1 MATYTPRTASGSAGT
16 PVQMGSAPSTT
27 STISPTLTQ
36 GQSFTDTA
44 GRTGIVNYDT
54 KTGQALAKGGTT
66 ANPYSTQSTTTLS
79 SDKSKDILNTQNG
92 IQQMSDGRGVTTD
105 PNTGVSTYANKSVY
119 DTADTSTEDDSINSI
134 ISGMM
139 KRTDADTADSLQS
152 ISNKYSLLKQQQE
165 KVNTAGEAATQGA
178 LFRSGAAQGDAY
190 ANNTQNYQVQQGLHE
205 MQNLDMQQ
213 EDALAAARVAGNAN
227 KNRVAELMLQ
237 QAKDIKERK
246 QAIADKVNTQLL
258 EAKVKAD
265 ATRTQAAK
273 EQATIDLYNQG
284 ITDPGQIA
292 KSLLKAGYPA
302 TLKEVSDNVA
312 LLSGQ
317 GGTGIIGEYNFYKS
331 EAKKNGQVPV
341 DFNTYQNMD
350 ANRKKSIAS
359 ASGVNANQVSD
370 ALITAINGGFIDP
383 NRLNS
388 RTIGIYNQ
396 IAGAAVDAVGAHAG
410 AAGETKAITD
420 LVAYKSTA
428 TRTLGVLE
436 SNLPLVENLADKVNT
451 VGSPVLDSYI
461 SGKKALL
468 TNDPN
473 VIKYVNS
480 LKTLRAEYAQMLA
493 KGNVAT
499 EGDKAEAAQAIP
511 AGLSSAGYRALG
523 EQLKLEA
530 DNILRAS
537 DDAIAA
543 AKNKS
548 FSNTG
553 GLGATLLQQ
562 GQNNPLNLDTGSQD
576 INNPLGL

>member
-1 MATYTPRTASGSAGT
+1 MQYTPRNPNGTAGT
-16 PVQMGSAPSTT
+16 PQTIT
-27 STISPTLTQ
+27 SSSNTASPIITQ

-54 KTGQALAKGGTT
+54 QTGAKLATGGTT

-92 IQQMSDGRGVTTD
+92 IQQMSDGRGVTTNPD
-105 PNTGVSTYANKSVY
+105 TGVSTYANNAVY
-119 DTADTSTEDDSINSI
+119 DTADTSAEDDNISSI
-134 ISGMM
+134 IKGMM
-139 KRTDADTADSLQS
+139 QRTDADTADSLQS
-152 ISNKYSLLKQQQE
+152 IQNKYSLLKQQQA

-190 ANNTQNYQVQQGLHE
+190 ANNTQNYQVQQGLQL
-205 MQNLDMQQ
+205 MQSLDMEQ

-246 QAIADKVNTQLL
+246 QAVADKVNEQLL
-258 EAKVKAD
+258 AQKKATDEAKAIAD
-265 ATRTQAAK
+265 K

-284 ITDPGQIA
+284 ITDPGQITQ
-292 KSLLKAGYPA
+292 SLLKAGYPA
-302 TLKEVSDNVA
+302 TLKEVNDNVA
-312 LLSGQ
+312 LLSGI
-317 GGTGIIGEYNFYKS
+317 GGTGIVGEYNFYKS
-331 EAKKNGQVPV
+331 QAKAAGQKPV

-350 ANRKKSIAS
+350 ANRKVSIAKAAGVG
-359 ASGVNANQVSD
+359 ASSVSD
-370 ALITAINGGFIDP
+370 ALLTAINGGLIDP
-383 NRLNS
+383 NRINS
-388 RTIGIYNQ
+388 RTIGLYND
-396 IAGAAVDAVGAHAG
+396 IAKAGVDAVGAHAG

-420 LVAYKSTA
+420 LATYKSTA
-428 TRTLGVLE
+428 VRTLGVLE

-451 VGSPVLDSYI
+451 IGSPVLDSYI

-493 KGNVAT
+493 KGNAT
-499 EGDKAEAAQAIP
+499 TESDKAEAAQAIP
-511 AGLSSAGYRALG
+511 AGLSSAGYAALG
-523 EQLKLEA
+523 QQLKLEA
-530 DNILRAS
+530 NNILKAS

-543 AKNKS
+543 AKSKS

-553 GLGATLLQQ
+553 GTGADLLQQ